1 MIETTTVERLSED
14 SFFKMVGGRCAA
26 ESQRLEEVTEKVFF
40 GISRQSQRFLSGSVG
55 EEGSSIIPKRKM
67 ETTKGTKPKW
77 ENGTANER

>member
-40 GISRQSQRFLSGSVG
+40 CSLANLSISSVALWEKKAHRSSQ
-55 EEGSSIIPKRKM
+55 IRKM